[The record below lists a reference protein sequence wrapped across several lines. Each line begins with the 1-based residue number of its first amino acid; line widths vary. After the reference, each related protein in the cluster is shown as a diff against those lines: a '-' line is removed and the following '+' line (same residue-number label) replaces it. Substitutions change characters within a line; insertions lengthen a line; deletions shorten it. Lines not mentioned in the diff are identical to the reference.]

1 MRDEGDEIMDLREK
15 KREWVKVRDERNR
28 VRRAEESLQ
37 RACFWTW
44 PFGHVWGAFQLCE
57 VCGKDGY

>member
-1 MRDEGDEIMDLREK
+1 MDLREK